1 MVTVVTLLHCAP
13 VGTAVKELR
22 KSEELHMCEE
32 KALFAK
38 MTGRRISTEAEKQDS
53 AKICI

>member
-1 MVTVVTLLHCAP
+1 M
-13 VGTAVKELR
+13 GTAVKELR

-53 AKICI
+53 AKIRI